1 MARTPPPSPPRS
13 VASAWPGGTGIR
25 STAGT
30 RATNQALHANVPA
43 TTAKTRPGPPSASKS
58 APTDGP
64 TKEPVLSSVL
74 DETFAA
80 VNSSG
85 VRASTGSNDDSAGR
99 YTVPSMVVAVA
110 STYTASAGPS
120 TVTTTADA
128 DTVATR
134 IRSDASITR
143 SWR

>member
-1 MARTPPPSPPRS
+1 MARAPPPSPPGS
-13 VASAWPGGTGIR
+13 IASAWPSGTGVR

-30 RATNQALHANVPA
+30 RPTNHALHANVPA
-43 TTAKTRPGPPSASKS
+43 TTAKTSPGPPSASKS

-85 VRASTGSNDDSAGR
+85 VRASTGSSEDSAGR
-99 YTVPSMVVAVA
+99 NTVPSTVVAVA
-110 STYTASAGPS
+110 STYTSAAAPW
-120 TVTTTADA
+120 TLTTTAVA
-128 DTVATR
+128 VTVATR
-134 IRSDASITR
+134 ARSETS
-143 SWR
+143 